1 MYVLD
6 KITNWSDLLQCRRID
21 LVRGGGGVVLFNLC
35 QRLIDWFGGP
45 PFLPP
50 RVRLG
55 KGLCLSGVLYNTE
68 HDSPIYAE
76 CQTQS
81 AKHFGPAIKTR

>member
-68 HDSPIYAE
+68 LSMTLLSMMNVKLS
-76 CQTQS
+76 QQR
-81 AKHFGPAIKTR
+81 F

>member
-55 KGLCLSGVLYNTE
+55 KGLCLSGVLCNTE
-68 HDSPIYAE
+68 L
-76 CQTQS
+76 CKTLQS
-81 AKHFGPAIKTR
+81 MLNVKLSQQRF